1 MLISSCLS
9 DNNYR
14 DIFLYDPNGGMSS
27 IIFIAIFFLGSCRL
41 NRVKGEPPMP
51 AKKLNNPLPL
61 DDQLCYAIY
70 SAGMAIQRVYKPLL
84 DDLGLTY
91 PQYLALNV
99 LWREDKLTVGSIAER
114 LALESS
120 TLTPLLKRLEA
131 AGLLRRTRSPANERQ
146 VVVALTDK
154 GRELRSRA
162 GCLADALLSS
172 SGQSPAHLNQINRD
186 VRELRDAIY
195 EHTGVWRSTA

>member
-1 MLISSCLS
+1 
-9 DNNYR
+9 
-14 DIFLYDPNGGMSS
+14 
-27 IIFIAIFFLGSCRL
+27 
-41 NRVKGEPPMP
+41 MP

>member
-1 MLISSCLS
+1 
-9 DNNYR
+9 
-14 DIFLYDPNGGMSS
+14 
-27 IIFIAIFFLGSCRL
+27 
-41 NRVKGEPPMP
+41 MP

-120 TLTPLLKRLEA
+120 TVTPLLKRLEA

-195 EHTGVWRSTA
+195 EHTGIWRSTG

>member
-1 MLISSCLS
+1 
-9 DNNYR
+9 
-14 DIFLYDPNGGMSS
+14 
-27 IIFIAIFFLGSCRL
+27 
-41 NRVKGEPPMP
+41 MP
-51 AKKLNNPLPL
+51 AKKRNNPVPL
-61 DDQLCYAIY
+61 DDQLCFAIY

-91 PQYLALNV
+91 PQYLVLNI

-131 AGLLRRTRSPANERQ
+131 AGLLRRTRNPANERQ

-162 GCLADALLSS
+162 GCLAEALLSS

-186 VRELRDAIY
+186 VRELREAIY
-195 EHTGVWRSTA
+195 ENTGVWRSTA